1 MSFLAGGTLCVLRL
15 IYELCSIIHPK
26 MLFLE
31 TIVKKPLYVY
41 DYVVKIGFSEFSQKV
56 SFLRHMLLCKSYI
69 NVVIAVIL
77 S

>member
-1 MSFLAGGTLCVLRL
+1 
-15 IYELCSIIHPK
+15 

-31 TIVKKPLYVY
+31 TIVKKPLYVF